1 MEKIHTQ
8 IPNDVENVKQLA
20 TKFTEEAESLE
31 VVRNTEELDKEP
43 AEQPP
48 QKKRRRN
55 ISGELTLDD

>member
-1 MEKIHTQ
+1 M
-8 IPNDVENVKQLA
+8 KQLA